1 MKIILTTS
9 MTPQKSE
16 SPALISII
24 IILQNICHI
33 VTWTL
38 AVDCSILLSE
48 QSPLLVFHCICV
60 CNETVCFLL
69 CRGGGRWT
77 NILWCLDAEP
87 ILTWVFCNI
96 LQVKL
101 GTVATARTGDMVYC
115 PGEWASVCQTPTN
128 HTQKTNSCATFQWKT
143 SVVTSFLMCL
153 PQFICKPLTLA
164 TTSTPCF
171 NEVMPKLKT
180 ILKWILKCANR
191 HKGDWGNR
199 VSIQENLGKKN
210 KQTEDSLKYITYLLP
225 KKMKFLLK
233 P

>member
-1 MKIILTTS
+1 M
-9 MTPQKSE
+9 
-16 SPALISII
+16 
-24 IILQNICHI
+24 
-33 VTWTL
+33 TWTL

-48 QSPLLVFHCICV
+48 QSPLLVCLCICV

-101 GTVATARTGDMVYC
+101 STVATARTGDMVYC

-128 HTQKTNSCATFQWKT
+128 HTQKIISCATFQWKT
-143 SVVTSFLMCL
+143 SVVTSFLICL

-191 HKGDWGNR
+191 HNT
-199 VSIQENLGKKN
+199 VSIQENLGKKTPPKN
-210 KQTEDSLKYITYLLP
+210 RGFTQIHHIPPSQKDEVSIKTLKLSIKKEIEYYSLDTDVDHDVTFL
-225 KKMKFLLK
+225 KFLSTDW
-233 P
+233 